1 MSDLGNMQ
9 RTWGYRYFVLSVILN
24 SRICSAI
31 GGAQLVVATQEELGR
46 SHVMTALK
54 DLVTREASGVL
65 DVTGSPSGAIY
76 LDGGR
81 IAFARASWVPGL
93 AARLRAIS
101 PALAAFG
108 EVPPGRDADD
118 ADDGDDAAVAGLALQ
133 RGYLTAAGL
142 HELIRSIVVDAFLV
156 LTVPLATDSPVAAI
170 RFTSTRT
177 YWTEMFPRLGIDLV
191 REEAY
196 RRAERLAEHG
206 LAPTTAVALC
216 DLRAP
221 AAVLTREQWAVACR
235 IGAHASAL
243 DVAARRGT
251 ALIDALDCLG
261 SLTRAGLCAPV
272 RVGGRG
278 QPAARVPGRGRPPVP
293 SQPAPGERLPAR
305 YPGQD
310 RPGLPGGPGQPP
322 TVDVLRQVLDGLKKL
337 S

>member
-1 MSDLGNMQ
+1 
-9 RTWGYRYFVLSVILN
+9 
-24 SRICSAI
+24 
-31 GGAQLVVATQEELGR
+31 LVVATQEELGR
-46 SHVMTALK
+46 PQVMNALE

-65 DVTGSPSGAIY
+65 EVTGCPSGAVY

-93 AARLRAIS
+93 AARLGAIS
-101 PALAAFG
+101 PALDGLG
-108 EVPPGRDADD
+108 ETSSGPDADD
-118 ADDGDDAAVAGLALQ
+118 ADDAALAGLAVQ

-156 LTVPLATDSPVAAI
+156 LTIPLAMDSPVAAI

-191 REEAY
+191 RDEAFS
-196 RRAERLAEHG
+196 RAERLAEHG

-221 AAVLTREQWAVACR
+221 TAVLTREQWAVACR

-243 DVAARRGT
+243 DLAARRGA
-251 ALIDALDCLG
+251 ALIDTLECLG

-272 RVGGRG
+272 RASGRG
-278 QPAARVPGRGRPPVP
+278 QPSSRVPGRGRPTGLSSP
-293 SQPAPGERLPAR
+293 PAPAPPEATRPLPAR
-305 YPGQD
+305 HPAQD
-310 RPGLPGGPGQPP
+310 RPAWNGGPGQGP
-322 TVDVLRQVLDGLKKL
+322 TVDILRQVLDGLKKL

>member
-1 MSDLGNMQ
+1 L
-9 RTWGYRYFVLSVILN
+9 
-24 SRICSAI
+24 A
-31 GGAQLVVATQEELGR
+31 VATPEELGR
-46 SHVMTALK
+46 PQVMTALR

-101 PALAAFG
+101 PALAGFE
-108 EVPPGRDADD
+108 EVPPGREADD
-118 ADDGDDAAVAGLALQ
+118 ADDAAVAGLALQ

-177 YWTEMFPRLGIDLV
+177 YWTDMFPRLRIDLV
-191 REEAY
+191 RDEAY

-251 ALIDALDCLG
+251 ALIDTLDCLG

-272 RVGGRG
+272 RVSGRG

-293 SQPAPGERLPAR
+293 PQPSPGDRLPAR
-305 YPGQD
+305 HRGQD
-310 RPGLPGGPGQPP
+310 SPGHPSGPVQPP
-322 TVDVLRQVLDGLKKL
+322 TVDVLRQVLNGLKKL

>member
-1 MSDLGNMQ
+1 
-9 RTWGYRYFVLSVILN
+9 
-24 SRICSAI
+24 
-31 GGAQLVVATQEELGR
+31 LVVATQEELGR
-46 SHVMTALK
+46 PQVMTTLD

-65 DVTGSPSGAIY
+65 EVTGNPSGSVY

-101 PALAAFG
+101 PALAGLG
-108 EVPPGRDADD
+108 EMPSGSDADD
-118 ADDGDDAAVAGLALQ
+118 ADDADDAALAGLAVQ
-133 RGYLTAAGL
+133 RGYLTTAGL

-156 LTVPLATDSPVAAI
+156 LTIPLATDSPVAAI

-177 YWTEMFPRLGIDLV
+177 YWTELFPRLGIDLV
-191 REEAY
+191 REEAF

-221 AAVLTREQWAVACR
+221 SAVLTREQWAVACR

-243 DVAARRGT
+243 DLAERRGA
-251 ALIDALDCLG
+251 ALIDTLECLG

-272 RVGGRG
+272 RVSGRG
-278 QPAARVPGRGRPPVP
+278 QPSSRAPGRGRPTGVP
-293 SQPAPGERLPAR
+293 PQQAPGQPETTGRLPSRHPAQD
-305 YPGQD
+305 YPGWI
-310 RPGLPGGPGQPP
+310 GGPGQAP
-322 TVDVLRQVLDGLKKL
+322 TVEILRQVLEGLKKL

>member
-1 MSDLGNMQ
+1 MH
-9 RTWGYRYFVLSVILN
+9 
-24 SRICSAI
+24 
-31 GGAQLVVATQEELGR
+31 EELGR
-46 SHVMTALK
+46 PQVMTALEN
-54 DLVTREASGVL
+54 LVIREASGVL
-65 DVTGSPSGAIY
+65 EVTGSPSGAVY

-93 AARLRAIS
+93 AARLGAIS
-101 PALAAFG
+101 PALAGLG
-108 EVPPGRDADD
+108 EVTSGGDADD
-118 ADDGDDAAVAGLALQ
+118 AALAGLAV
-133 RGYLTAAGL
+133 RCGYLTAAGL

-156 LTVPLATDSPVAAI
+156 LTIPLAMDSPVAAI

-251 ALIDALDCLG
+251 ALIDTLDCLG

-272 RVGGRG
+272 RVGERG
-278 QPAARVPGRGRPPVP
+278 QSAARVP
-293 SQPAPGERLPAR
+293 
-305 YPGQD
+305 
-310 RPGLPGGPGQPP
+310 
-322 TVDVLRQVLDGLKKL
+322 
-337 S
+337 

>member
-1 MSDLGNMQ
+1 
-9 RTWGYRYFVLSVILN
+9 
-24 SRICSAI
+24 
-31 GGAQLVVATQEELGR
+31 VVATQEELGR
-46 SHVMTALK
+46 PQVMTALE
-54 DLVTREASGVL
+54 DLMTRGASGVL
-65 DVTGSPSGAIY
+65 EVTGSPSGSVY

-93 AARLRAIS
+93 AARLRAVS
-101 PALAAFG
+101 PELAGLG
-108 EVPPGRDADD
+108 EMSPGSDE
-118 ADDGDDAAVAGLALQ
+118 DDAAVAGFAVQ

-156 LTVPLATDSPVAAI
+156 LTIPLAMDSPVAAI

-191 REEAY
+191 RDEAF

-216 DLRAP
+216 DLTAP
-221 AAVLTREQWAVACR
+221 SAVLTREQWAVACR

-243 DVAARRGT
+243 DLAARRGA
-251 ALIDALDCLG
+251 ALIDTLECLG

-272 RVGGRG
+272 RASGPG
-278 QPAARVPGRGRPPVP
+278 QPPTRVSAQGRRTGQS
-293 SQPAPGERLPAR
+293 SQSAPAQSETTGRLPAR
-305 YPGQD
+305 HPALD
-310 RPGLPGGPGQPP
+310 RLAWNGGPGQAP
-322 TVDVLRQVLDGLKKL
+322 TVDVLRQVLNGLKKL